1 MSKISKEVK
10 IGIAF
15 VVALFLLYFGI
26 SFLKGV
32 NIFKPS
38 NSYVA
43 VFKNVSGM
51 LIADPI
57 TVNGLKVGQ
66 VYDMNLDPNNAD
78 QVLVQIEMTKGV
90 KIPKGSKLAL
100 DAGMLG
106 GTTLILEINDA
117 TQEYYSTEDLIE
129 GYKNPGMMDA
139 AASML
144 PKVEQLLPKMDSIL
158 TRVTEIASN
167 PSINTTLDNFAQ
179 TSKELNT
186 LLANLNKDLPQMTG
200 KLNTTLDN
208 FEEISSE
215 VKNIDMTSTF
225 NKLDATM
232 ANIQTLSESLASKE
246 GSLGLLLNERQ
257 MYDSLNMTISN
268 MSLLLQD
275 LRENPSKYINVKVF

>member
-15 VVALFLLYFGI
+15 ILALFLLYFGI

-66 VYDMNLDPNNAD
+66 VYDMDLDPNNAD
-78 QVLVQIEMTKGV
+78 QVLVQIEMIKGV

-117 TQEYYSTEDLIE
+117 TQEYYDTEDLIE
-129 GYKNPGMMDA
+129 GYKKPGMMDA

-179 TSKELNT
+179 TSKELNI

-208 FEEISSE
+208 FEEISVE